1 MKNKIDK
8 FDLQIMGVLAKNAR
22 VNYRQLA
29 ELLNTTRQR
38 VARRLERLEREGTI
52 KKYTIIPDF
61 DKLGYL
67 YVAIG
72 ISIKPG
78 TSIEKII
85 ETLKED
91 EDVKVI
97 QRAIGYHQLIV
108 HIVAPKNMKEIE
120 KKIHELSKKIEG
132 LEGMDLSFVTDI
144 VKFELV

>member
-8 FDLQIMGVLAKNAR
+8 FDLQIMSVLAKNAR
-22 VNYRQLA
+22 INYRQLA

-38 VARRLERLEREGTI
+38 VSRRLERLEREGVI

-61 DKLGYL
+61 DRLGYI

-72 ISIKPG
+72 ISLKPG
-78 TSIEKII
+78 APIDKII

-91 EDVKVI
+91 EEVKVI

-108 HIVAPKNMKEIE
+108 HLVAPKNMKEIE
-120 KKIHELSKKIEG
+120 RKIHELSKKVEG
-132 LEGMDLSFVTDI
+132 LEGMDMSFVTDI

>member
-78 TSIEKII
+78 TPIEKII

-132 LEGMDLSFVTDI
+132 LEGMDMSFVTDI

>member
-78 TSIEKII
+78 TPIEKII

>member
-78 TSIEKII
+78 TPIEKII

-120 KKIHELSKKIEG
+120 KKIHELSKKVEG
-132 LEGMDLSFVTDI
+132 LEGMDMSFVTDI

>member
-1 MKNKIDK
+1 MKKKIDK
-8 FDLQIMGVLAKNAR
+8 FDLQIMKILAKNSR
-22 VNYRQLA
+22 INYRQLA

-38 VARRLERLEREGTI
+38 VSRRLEKLEREGII

-61 DKLGYL
+61 DRLGYT

-72 ISIKPG
+72 LSLKPG
-78 TSIEKII
+78 APVDKII

-91 EDVKVI
+91 EEIKVI

-120 KKIHELSKKIEG
+120 RKIHELSKKVEG
-132 LEGMDLSFVTDI
+132 LESYDISFVTDI